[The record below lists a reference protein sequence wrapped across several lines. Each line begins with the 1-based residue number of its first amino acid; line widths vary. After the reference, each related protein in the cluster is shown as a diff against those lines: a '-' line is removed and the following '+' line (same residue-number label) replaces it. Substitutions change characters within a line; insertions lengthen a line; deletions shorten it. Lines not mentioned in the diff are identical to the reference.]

1 MLVCFAMCFF
11 CFFFSG
17 LCFLFFL
24 LVCFVLFLQMKNSL
38 RAETGVI
45 CTQGECMWLHLDF
58 IEGII
63 GKVRDIFPTVK
74 YAYTSIPTYPSGQ
87 IGFLIASL
95 DANNDVSG
103 T

>member
-1 MLVCFAMCFF
+1 
-11 CFFFSG
+11 
-17 LCFLFFL
+17 
-24 LVCFVLFLQMKNSL
+24 MKNSL